1 MSKTIFLI
9 DFENVH
15 EAGLQGLEKCNG
27 DCSVHLFYSQNANK
41 LSLDL
46 LRGLKAA
53 FYVHKVQPGRQS
65 LDMQLVSYL
74 GYLIGTEGTDCR
86 YVIVSKDTDF
96 TNTPLF
102 WQTEAGIDV
111 VRQSS
116 VAGGELAAP
125 AKPSRSGRGHR
136 TVSRRTVPAAP
147 ADEAQAP
154 VTAEPAEPVLSSEAE
169 TPVVAPA
176 DLVPAEPGEAPV
188 TTEPE
193 ASAEDAPAVSAEP
206 ADETAPSPA
215 EEPQTESA
223 KPSRKRSSR
232 RSKSSSAQQ
241 KTAAQ
246 PKPVQKSEAPARPA
260 PAQPDPKTRLN
271 NRLMQTLSEN
281 QVDNATTM
289 KAVGITIAQFG
300 NKNIKQLTYRAMSKE
315 FGQKRG
321 LELYNLI
328 KPVLDADARQ
338 K

>member
-15 EAGLQGLEKCNG
+15 EAGLQGLENCNG

-53 FYVHKVQPGRQS
+53 FFVHKVQPGRQS

-111 VRQSS
+111 IRQSS

-125 AKPSRSGRGHR
+125 AKAARSGRGRR
-136 TVSRRTVPAAP
+136 TVSRRTVPAVPAEGPQSSGPAETDVPVPPSEAEAP
-147 ADEAQAP
+147 EAP
-154 VTAEPAEPVLSSEAE
+154 PAEPVPAESEEAPAAAE
-169 TPVVAPA
+169 TETA
-176 DLVPAEPGEAPV
+176 
-188 TTEPE
+188 
-193 ASAEDAPAVSAEP
+193 AEDAPAVSAEP
-206 ADETAPSPA
+206 VNESLPA
-215 EEPQTESA
+215 EEPQAEPA
-223 KPSRKRSSR
+223 KTPRKRSSR

-246 PKPVQKSEAPARPA
+246 PKPVQKAEAPARPA